1 MDITNFCN
9 FQSASFFHKKIYSSS
24 ILSTMIGLE
33 SEDRKRSPAEMIR
46 SCTPLA
52 RRKRCRRSVWL
63 AHRRLCSKAAKVPLT
78 VVAWRCQSR
87 PARQEVPRRRSMWA
101 GRPRPKE
108 LQGKDGVRSIEIAWK
123 RESCICL
130 FVFFVVVSEKWRKFQ
145 NSASSLN
152 GFKFRFSSGGDVCR
166 LCQASVNLFDLQDA
180 CVFFPL
186 MASPQSQKNL

>member
-1 MDITNFCN
+1 MAGSLNHFVLDKVEWLHQRSLYMILIFQYQVAWTSMDTINFRN
-9 FQSASFFHKKIYSSS
+9 FQSASFFHEMIYSSS

-87 PARQEVPRRRSMWA
+87 PARQEVPRRMWA

-123 RESCICL
+123 RVMF
-130 FVFFVVVSEKWRKFQ
+130 FVFVCGKWKVEEISEFCQFSKWF
-145 NSASSLN
+145 
-152 GFKFRFSSGGDVCR
+152 
-166 LCQASVNLFDLQDA
+166 
-180 CVFFPL
+180 
-186 MASPQSQKNL
+186 